1 MKTNPK
7 VKLGV
12 VELNYGT
19 SIMEDGQYTECMV
32 AVGVLGRNGI
42 DIKFHRRLALQERLE
57 TPNTSIHKKWYYNMY
72 QDMMDQNPGEW
83 VVINLIREVDKKSVP
98 TVVIQTLNG
107 SNVTGT
113 DRGFGFNVTGGKMH
127 ALVMNQFAGK
137 EMFLHMEEEA
147 KAIKTAV
154 VKVQQRKVVKTFP
167 RFKVRDCRTVK

>member
-1 MKTNPK
+1 MKTNPNQK
-7 VKLGV
+7 KLGV

-19 SIMEDGQYTECMV
+19 SIMENGQYTECMV
-32 AVGVLGRNGI
+32 AVGVLGHNGI

-57 TPNTSIHKKWYYNMY
+57 APNTSIHKKWYYNMY
-72 QDMMDQNPGEW
+72 QDMMDKNIGEW
-83 VVINLIREVDKKSVP
+83 VIINLIREVDKKTIP
-98 TVVIQTLNG
+98 TVVIQTLSG

-127 ALVMNQFAGK
+127 AMVMNQFAGK

-147 KAIKTAV
+147 KAIKTV
-154 VKVQQRKVVKTFP
+154 VKVQQKKVVKTFA